1 MLITGSIG
9 RGKYRIGGPAATV
22 LFHAASL
29 LCSLFVI
36 SPAVAAERDGDRILA
51 VIAGTAVNAA
61 GAAPWSFTLRYH
73 VPEYARW
80 QARQAE
86 RHRAEP
92 GHRYSLA
99 RYGLTA
105 PQVDAAF
112 GRYAEFVRGNKI
124 RLN

>member
-51 VIAGTAVNAA
+51 VIAGTVVNAA

-80 QARQAE
+80 QAARPNGTGPS
-86 RHRAEP
+86 P
-92 GHRYSLA
+92 G
-99 RYGLTA
+99 TA
-105 PQVDAAF
+105 TPWRVT
-112 GRYAEFVRGNKI
+112 G
-124 RLN
+124 